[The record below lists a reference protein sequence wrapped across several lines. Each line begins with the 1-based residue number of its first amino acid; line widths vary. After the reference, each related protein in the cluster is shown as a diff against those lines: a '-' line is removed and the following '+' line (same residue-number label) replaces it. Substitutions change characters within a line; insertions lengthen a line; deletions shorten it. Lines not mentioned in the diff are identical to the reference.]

1 MNMDET
7 TLDTLIALAEAY
19 EGCMPLGINGIKNVR
34 TDDNLNVTLEME
46 DGRTLNPREVEQRL
60 VDDAI
65 IQWKQDHAAYFQ
77 RIIGAMM

>member
-1 MNMDET
+1 MTET

-34 TDDNLNVTLEME
+34 TDEALEVYLDME
-46 DGRTLNPREVEQRL
+46 DGRTLRPNEIDQRI

-65 IQWKQDHAAYFQ
+65 IQWRQDHGAFFQ

>member
-1 MNMDET
+1 MEET
-7 TLDTLIALAEAY
+7 TLNTLIALAEAY
-19 EGCMPLGINGIKNVR
+19 EGKMPLGINGIKNIC

-46 DGRTLNPREVEQRL
+46 DGRILRPEDIDQRT

-65 IQWKQDHAAYFQ
+65 ITWKQDHAAYFQ

>member
-19 EGCMPLGINGIKNVR
+19 EGCMPLGISGIKNVR

-46 DGRTLNPREVEQRL
+46 DGRTLNPHEVEQRL